1 MGHKIWSSFD
11 RSLVWWRRRELHMD
25 FKLLIKQKLLSLK
38 AHFCYILCY
47 IKCYLFLSEFFITK
61 QPIRLTMAPTRSLIE
76 VFALHVR
83 VLPRV

>member
-11 RSLVWWRRRELHMD
+11 RSLVWWRRREL
-25 FKLLIKQKLLSLK
+25 FLAYKLLINIPLMGLK
-38 AHFCYILCY
+38 IGFCYILCY

-83 VLPRV
+83 ILPRV